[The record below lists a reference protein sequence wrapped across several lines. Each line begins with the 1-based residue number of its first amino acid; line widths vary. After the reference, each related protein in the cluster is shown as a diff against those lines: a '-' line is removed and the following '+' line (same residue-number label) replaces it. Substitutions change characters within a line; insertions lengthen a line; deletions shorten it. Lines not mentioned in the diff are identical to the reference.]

1 MCAET
6 GLEQTEAEWGEAHG
20 FSAPGRVN
28 LIGEHTDYTGGLV
41 LPMAIE
47 FETVARIE
55 ARRDRTVS
63 FSSTSFDGV
72 AEYPL
77 DLFPE
82 RGRRH
87 WSDYPA
93 GVVKMLRDAGV
104 DVSGFTMQLSGDV
117 PLGAGLSSSASIEVA
132 TAVAVLAEAGAT
144 MPAARIATLCQRA
157 ENEFVGG
164 ACGIMDQ
171 FVITSGRKGHALLLD
186 CRSLDYELLP
196 LPESI
201 RVVICNSMVKHEVAH
216 GEYGDRRGEV
226 EEGQAAIRRVRP
238 GVEML
243 RDATLADL
251 EAAREAMSEEA
262 YLRCRHVITENARV
276 LEARQALEQGDM
288 GRFGQLMY
296 AAHASF
302 RDDFQASCAE
312 IDGLVEMASGL
323 PGCFGAR
330 ITGGGFGGC
339 TVNVV
344 AQEQAESFQEA
355 LTAGYQARFGIL
367 AECYISGAADGAL
380 ARLR

>member
-1 MCAET
+1 MDERVKRR
-6 GLEQTEAEWGEAHG
+6 

-47 FETVARIE
+47 FETVAEITPLP
-55 ARRDRTVS
+55 DRAVS
-63 FSSTSFDGV
+63 FTSSSFDGK
-72 AEYPL
+72 ATYSLEA
-77 DLFPE
+77 FPE
-82 RGRRH
+82 RGRRD

-93 GVVKMLRDAGV
+93 GVVKMLRGAGIEV
-104 DVSGFTMQLSGDV
+104 NGFALHLSGNV
-117 PLGAGLSSSASIEVA
+117 PLGSGLSSSASIEVA
-132 TAVAVLAEAGAT
+132 TAVAVLMESGA
-144 MPAARIATLCQRA
+144 MLPAKTIALLCQRA

-171 FVITSGRKGHALLLD
+171 FVITSGQKGHALMLD
-186 CRSLDYELLP
+186 TRSLAYDLLP

-226 EEGQAAIRRVRP
+226 EEGQAAIRRARP
-238 GVEML
+238 GIAML
-243 RDATLADL
+243 RDATLEDL
-251 EAAREAMSEEA
+251 EATKPTMSEA
-262 YLRCRHVITENARV
+262 SFRRVRHIITENARV
-276 LEARQALEQGDM
+276 LRAQQALSRGDLEE
-288 GRFGQLMY
+288 FGQLMY
-296 AAHASF
+296 AAHVSF
-302 RDDFQASCAE
+302 RDDFQASCPE
-312 IDGLVEMASGL
+312 IDGLVALASKL

-344 AQEQAESFQEA
+344 AREQAETFKEE
-355 LTAGYQARFGIL
+355 LMAGYKQQFGIQ
-367 AECYISGAADGAL
+367 AECYISAAADGAL

>member
-1 MCAET
+1 MVDERYKRR
-6 GLEQTEAEWGEAHG
+6 

-47 FETVARIE
+47 FETVAEITSR
-55 ARRDRTVS
+55 ADRTVS
-63 FSSTSFDGV
+63 FSSSNFEGETS
-72 AEYPL
+72 YPL
-77 DLFPE
+77 EGFPE

-93 GVVKMLRDAGV
+93 GVVKMLREAGI
-104 DVSGFTMQLSGDV
+104 DVRGFSMQISGNV

-132 TAVAVLAEAGAT
+132 TAVAVLMESGAMLPAET
-144 MPAARIATLCQRA
+144 IARLCQRA

-171 FVITSGRKGHALLLD
+171 FVITSGRKGHALMLD
-186 CRSLDYELLP
+186 TRSLAYDLLP

-226 EEGQAAIRRVRP
+226 EAGQAAIRRARP
-238 GVEML
+238 NIAML
-243 RDATLADL
+243 RDATLDDL
-251 EAAREAMSEEA
+251 EAAKPTMSEA
-262 YLRCRHVITENARV
+262 SFLRARHVITENARV
-276 LEARQALEQGDM
+276 LRARDALANGDM
-288 GRFGQLMY
+288 QTFGELMVT
-296 AAHASF
+296 AHASF

-312 IDGLVEMASGL
+312 VDGLVELATAL

-344 AQEQAESFQEA
+344 ARERAERFREE
-355 LTAGYQARFGIL
+355 LMAGYKQQFGIE
-367 AECYISGAADGAL
+367 AECYISNAADGAL

>member
-1 MCAET
+1 M
-6 GLEQTEAEWGEAHG
+6 QEAYRGR

-47 FETVARIE
+47 FETVAEIAPR
-55 ARRDRTVS
+55 ADRKIS
-63 FSSTSFDGV
+63 LSSSSFDG
-72 AEYPL
+72 ETTYSL
-77 DLFPE
+77 DDFPE
-82 RGRRH
+82 HGRKD

-93 GVVKMLRDAGV
+93 GVVKMLRGAGI
-104 DVSGFTMQLSGDV
+104 DVSGFTMRLSGNV

-132 TAVAVLAEAGAT
+132 TAVAILMESGAMLPAEAI
-144 MPAARIATLCQRA
+144 ARLCQRA

-171 FVITSGRKGHALLLD
+171 FVITSGQAGHALLLD
-186 CRSLDYELLP
+186 TRSLTYELLP

-238 GVEML
+238 DVAML
-243 RDATLADL
+243 RDATLDDL
-251 EAAREAMSEEA
+251 EAARSAMSQA
-262 YLRCRHVITENARV
+262 AFRRSRHIITENARV
-276 LEARQALEQGDM
+276 LQAREALDGGDLK
-288 GRFGQLMY
+288 RFGELMY
-296 AAHASF
+296 VAHASF
-302 RDDFQASCAE
+302 RDDFEASCAE
-312 IDGLVEMASGL
+312 IDGLVELARAL

-344 AQEQAESFQEA
+344 ARGDAERFRGE
-355 LTAGYQARFGIL
+355 LMAGYKQRFGID
-367 AECYISGAADGAL
+367 AECYISDAADGAL